1 MVNNTTDINKTSN
14 YLWPQIIEYIDKNHG
29 IMTWE
34 MHLINRFINLR
45 MCVPSPCQ
53 GLMHLINRSTFT
65 CVCLP
70 HECTFTCVYLPHVCT
85 FTCVYLPHVCTFTC
99 VYLPHARVWITN
111 VICRCSFKYVPLFDV
126 RWLLIL
132 VELFTITVYT
142 YINIYI
148 YKWDII
154 LSRWP
159 IT

>member
-70 HECTFTCVYLPHVCT
+70 HVCT
-85 FTCVYLPHVCTFTC
+85 FTCVYLPHVCTFPMC
-99 VYLPHARVWITN
+99 VPSHVCTFPMPGSELPTSYV
-111 VICRCSFKYVPLFDV
+111 VVPLNMFHYLMWGDC
-126 RWLLIL
+126 WYWWNCLPS
-132 VELFTITVYT
+132 LFTLT
-142 YINIYI
+142 
-148 YKWDII
+148 
-154 LSRWP
+154 
-159 IT
+159 